1 MGCLHSVPDVLS
13 IPLPH
18 MTYDLSV
25 EVDDRPY
32 IWSIRSLLSSTV
44 VHLKRSVDTVQNIKV
59 KSLAIFIEN
68 SHFTV
73 RTESIVTH
81 VSENI
86 KQIQTT
92 DVDGL
97 IMPDDCHCTY
107 TTIKSTRRYCSINL
121 SKGYILLKIYHFN

>member
-18 MTYDLSV
+18 VTYDLSV
-25 EVDDRPY
+25 RVDDRSY
-32 IWSIRSLLSSTV
+32 IGSIRSLLSSTI
-44 VHLKRSVDTVQNIKV
+44 VHLKCSVDTVQNIKV

-73 RTESIVTH
+73 RTESNVTY

-86 KQIQTT
+86 
-92 DVDGL
+92 
-97 IMPDDCHCTY
+97 
-107 TTIKSTRRYCSINL
+107 N
-121 SKGYILLKIYHFN
+121 